1 MPPNTVNVYSGK
13 STLVLKA
20 GRPVACFE
28 LENGGHSLESRD
40 RIAMISELE
49 SFLSAHLTKQ

>member
-1 MPPNTVNVYSGK
+1 MPPNKVNVYSEK
-13 STLVLKA
+13 STLTLKT

-28 LENGGHSLESRD
+28 FENGGHSLESRD
-40 RIAMISELE
+40 RITMMSELE